1 MEEKEEKAYYCI
13 VDIPFDLRQAGMDDS
28 EEAVDRY
35 RVAFADALQEIKGA
49 DAADARVVLCSAS
62 EAPYYRGRGYA
73 EVSDAEWQRAHDM
86 VREGF

>member
-1 MEEKEEKAYYCI
+1 MEEKEEKAFFCI
-13 VDIPFDLRQAGMDDS
+13 VDLRVDLSQAGMDDS

-49 DAADARVVLCSAS
+49 DAYIVLCSAS
-62 EAPYYRGRGYA
+62 EAYYYRERGYV

-86 VREGF
+86 VREAGV